1 MWRQW
6 IESKAEVLRWIQTGR
21 GKHEFKRRSNN
32 SKSSFSDT
40 LKKVISS
47 GGTITYFFETERIKF
62 SKKTPQGETYVVKS
76 MLKTSFNPQIL
87 LNIKGERRSPEE
99 IRTVLQ
105 TTAEDL
111 GAVSFNLE

>member
-1 MWRQW
+1 M
-6 IESKAEVLRWIQTGR
+6 SKKNNKLKR
-21 GKHEFKRRSNN
+21 GVNN
-32 SKSSFSDT
+32 SKTSFSET
-40 LKKVISS
+40 LRKVISS
-47 GGTITYFFETERIKF
+47 GGTVTYHFETERIRF
-62 SKKTPQGETYVVKS
+62 TKKNPQGETYIIKS
-76 MLKTSFNPQIL
+76 MLKTSFNPEIL